1 MALGELAGLIA
12 FVSHLGRDV
21 IEPIKEALYDE
32 TVKGGLRLAKYE
44 VARAFGLLDLFAAT
58 FDEIADTEP
67 HMNTGYGTAGLID
80 IFDTLL
86 RTTVIISILIGEE
99 MSEELLLELLQEG
112 VSNAIQTSIGGAFQT
127 IFNVYRGGQPVYTD
141 DITNVMRTHQYIDDK
156 LNVFNIAG
164 AGSNLPAT
172 LQYLMQ
178 GHLSNLGD
186 VYTPINQQLISILT
200 RALEEE
206 LWMHLTYVELARVN
220 LLNNLR
226 RVTDI
231 VEKYIELTIEGIED
245 SLSRI
250 NDMIQNAETEIAR
263 LDAELTTEEDAELIK
278 TDIETEFNKLKEVT
292 DEWINNMMQR
302 IDNVLLSVIDEDVS
316 RYQNALSKYR
326 SVVATLLNKANEAYY
341 NDLLSGM
348 QKISLYLDMLL
359 AYRYYSDMASYTE
372 EQAQQI
378 KFVEL
383 STGGIQVPETYT
395 VTVIVYGE

>member
-1 MALGELAGLIA
+1 MSLGQLAGLMA
-12 FVSHLGRDV
+12 FMGQYGKDV

-44 VARAFGLLDLFAAT
+44 VAKSLGLLDLFAGT
-58 FDEIADTEP
+58 FDEMVDTEP
-67 HMNTGYGTAGLID
+67 HMNTGYGTEGLID

-86 RTTVIISILIGEE
+86 RVTIIISILIGEE

-112 VSNAIQTSIGGAFQT
+112 ISNAIQTSIGGAFQT
-127 IFNVYRGGQPVYTD
+127 IFNTYRGGQPIYGD
-141 DITNVMRTHQYIDDK
+141 DITNIMRTHQYIDDK
-156 LNVFNIAG
+156 LNAFNVASAG
-164 AGSNLPAT
+164 CNLPAT

-206 LWMHLTYVELARVN
+206 LWMHLTYIELTRVN

-226 RVTDI
+226 RAMDI
-231 VEKYIELTIEGIED
+231 AEKYIELTIDGMEQ

-278 TDIETEFNKLKEVT
+278 TDIETEFNKLKQET
-292 DEWINNMMQR
+292 DEWVNNMIER
-302 IDNVLLSVIDEDVS
+302 IDSVTLSNIDEDIT
-316 RYQNALSKYR
+316 RYQNALNEYR
-326 SVVATLLNKANEAYY
+326 SVLAILLNKANEAYY

-348 QKISLYLDMLL
+348 EKISVLLDMLL
-359 AYRYYSDMASYTE
+359 AYRYYSDTANYTE
-372 EQAQQI
+372 EQAQQT

-383 STGGIQVPETYT
+383 SKGGIGVPEAYT